1 MLVHLALDG
10 ATIYTANHLDA
21 VPPLLNAALHRL
33 LIGTMVCAIYLFY
46 QYIAILVEEETG
58 KPRRLDLAARIF
70 LALALFGA
78 FLLPISY
85 VETPQGSYSAGPYAV
100 VSYAGVAFYLVLCA
114 VLLFGNWRSLDRKK
128 RFAIGA
134 ALVIEFTVCAL
145 QGLHHTWLISGMGLT
160 LMTLAFYLTLE
171 NPDILRGELT
181 EQKLS
186 MLYLKSQVNPHFLY
200 NTLDAI
206 RIQAQL
212 DGDKPVAD
220 LLMQLVD
227 FFRLSVKVDR
237 PMVTLDDEL
246 ELLEAYLE
254 LMCVRYPELQC
265 DYDVDPELG
274 GAQVPNFIL
283 QPIVENSLLH
293 GLKDKGYRGRV
304 AIAARKLDGG
314 AMKVTVC
321 DSGSGFAPGKRAE
334 IDALVPDIVIMDINI
349 PIMNGLKVIE
359 LARMKHPDMAFVV
372 VSGYDDFSY
381 CREALRQKITDYIL
395 KPVNYEEFGACIDNL
410 KIARFQKT
418 VTEAP
423 PEQGERTIT
432 GLTRYLQAHLAE
444 DISLGMLSDEFHLS
458 AQYISQLFKSEIGV
472 MFILMSLL
480 CRHGAELSGTERA

>member
-1 MLVHLALDG
+1 MLRME
-10 ATIYTANHLDA
+10 I
-21 VPPLLNAALHRL
+21 
-33 LIGTMVCAIYLFY
+33 
-46 QYIAILVEEETG
+46 
-58 KPRRLDLAARIF
+58 
-70 LALALFGA
+70 ALF
-78 FLLPISY
+78 
-85 VETPQGSYSAGPYAV
+85 
-100 VSYAGVAFYLVLCA
+100 LVLCA

-160 LMTLAFYLTLE
+160 LMTLALYLTLE

-220 LLMQLVD
+220 LLMRLVD

-293 GLKDKGYRGRV
+293 GLKNKGYRGRV
-304 AIAARKLDGG
+304 AIAARKLDGRG
-314 AMKVTVC
+314 
-321 DSGSGFAPGKRAE
+321 DGGHG
-334 IDALVPDIVIMDINI
+334 
-349 PIMNGLKVIE
+349 
-359 LARMKHPDMAFVV
+359 
-372 VSGYDDFSY
+372 
-381 CREALRQKITDYIL
+381 LRQRERL
-395 KPVNYEEFGACIDNL
+395 R
-410 KIARFQKT
+410 ARQARGDRRDARELCPSGP
-418 VTEAP
+418 EAHR
-423 PEQGERTIT
+423 QQHR
-432 GLTRYLQAHLAE
+432 H
-444 DISLGMLSDEFHLS
+444 
-458 AQYISQLFKSEIGV
+458 SE
-472 MFILMSLL
+472 
-480 CRHGAELSGTERA
+480 CAKARAA

>member
-1 MLVHLALDG
+1 MLRMEIELFLVLAL
-10 ATIYTANHLDA
+10 L
-21 VPPLLNAALHRL
+21 
-33 LIGTMVCAIYLFY
+33 
-46 QYIAILVEEETG
+46 
-58 KPRRLDLAARIF
+58 
-70 LALALFGA
+70 GA

-171 NPDILRGELT
+171 NLDILRGELT

-220 LLMQLVD
+220 LLMRLVD

-321 DSGSGFAPGKRAE
+321 GSGSGFAPGKRAE

-423 PEQGERTIT
+423 TEQGERTIT

-472 MFILMSLL
+472 MFILMWLL